1 MQDYALTCFSFYFNI
16 LNIFMIIFTH
26 ICICNFAHIQY
37 PSNIRLIQVFG
48 ILTFDA
54 GGWSPRQYDFQ
65 QRDCDRQKF

>member
-1 MQDYALTCFSFYFNI
+1 
-16 LNIFMIIFTH
+16 MIIFTH